1 GMALSLGGAG
11 GGEAGAMTEDHAYLD
26 ATAHDRLGALLF
38 ELASQLHVERQR
50 RIALEA
56 ALQRAGVLAPGAID
70 ALVEDG
76 AVMGQGRDALDGALR
91 RLMRIM
97 TEAGAPAGPLR
108 DEAPG

>member
-1 GMALSLGGAG
+1 MALSLGGAG
-11 GGEAGAMTEDHAYLD
+11 SGEAQDMTEDHAYLG
-26 ATAHDRLGALLF
+26 AASQDRLGALLF

-70 ALVEDG
+70 ALAADE
-76 AVMGQGRDALDGALR
+76 AVIVTGRDALDGALR

-108 DEAPG
+108 DEAA